1 MIQTLI
7 IKYLTRLAIM
17 ELIKKLLKN
26 KKVVTALVV
35 AALAVFDLTLDVGVI
50 DAIVTLITAS
60 AEVAG

>member
-1 MIQTLI
+1 
-7 IKYLTRLAIM
+7 M